1 MADHLAALD
10 IVLAR
15 CAEQQLYVKLAKCTF
30 CADEIPCLGDYIGRG
45 GIRMD
50 PDKIKCIRE
59 WPTPRT
65 KRDLQSFLG
74 TCVYVLKYCPDFAA
88 LSAPLTE
95 ATKGKTKHEKIALD
109 EEQQRWFAELKQC
122 LSSPPILSHPDTT
135 RPFHVKMDA
144 SDYAVGGGYLFQLD
158 PNGHEQVIAYGGRK
172 LTSAERMYPTR
183 ENELLAALHAMRTWK
198 VYLID

>member
-144 SDYAVGGGYLFQLD
+144 SDYAVGGATSSNSTRMGMNKSSPTEVESLLQ
-158 PNGHEQVIAYGGRK
+158 PNGCIRRAKMSYWQRCMQCARGRS
-172 LTSAERMYPTR
+172 T
-183 ENELLAALHAMRTWK
+183 
-198 VYLID
+198 